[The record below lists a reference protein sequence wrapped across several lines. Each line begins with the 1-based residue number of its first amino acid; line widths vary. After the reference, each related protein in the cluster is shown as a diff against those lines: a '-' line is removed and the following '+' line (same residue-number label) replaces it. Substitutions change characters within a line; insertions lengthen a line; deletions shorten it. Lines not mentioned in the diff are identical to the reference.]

1 MSKMSN
7 LHAMIRERLERNED
21 PADIAYA
28 LEIPVSWVY
37 EVEEISPYAT
47 SNS

>member
-1 MSKMSN
+1 MSTLDM
-7 LHAMIRERLERNED
+7 LIRERLDRGED
-21 PADIAYA
+21 PVDIAYA
-28 LEIPVSWVY
+28 LDIPVSWVY